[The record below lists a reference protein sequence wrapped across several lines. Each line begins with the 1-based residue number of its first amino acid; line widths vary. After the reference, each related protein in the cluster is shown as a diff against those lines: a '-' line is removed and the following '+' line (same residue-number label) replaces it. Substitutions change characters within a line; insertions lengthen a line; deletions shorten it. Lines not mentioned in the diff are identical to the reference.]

1 MYAREVNNQELTFGV
16 SGKLIRNV
24 LVMYDR
30 QTESL
35 WSQLLGE
42 SVSGELQGTK
52 LEFLPSWHMTW
63 EQWKEKHPD
72 TLALKKGRRGIRD
85 PYSTYYQSGAT
96 GIIRETFE
104 DDRLPAKEFIVGV
117 ELDGAAIAYPFR
129 VLSAQPVVNDEVG
142 GHAILVVFDQA
153 GAGSAVFDRQ
163 LGDQTLIF
171 SPADSDN
178 QTLIDNETGSTW
190 DGLSGKATAGPLKGQ
205 SLTRLKSTSSF
216 WFGWKDF
223 HTNTEVF
230 DPNSD

>member
-1 MYAREVNNQELTFGV
+1 VYAREVNNQELTFGV

-85 PYSTYYQSGAT
+85 PYTTYYQSGAT
-96 GIIRETFE
+96 GIIPETFK

-171 SPADSDN
+171 SAADSDN
-178 QTLIDNETGSTW
+178 QTLKDNETGSTW

-223 HTNTEVF
+223 HRNTEVF